1 MMQTNPADMLK
12 DRVITA
18 AVLIPLVVYAVL
30 FSPGFLFAV
39 ILGLIFLVAA
49 NEWEHIARFKQL
61 RSGLFTVLLGAGMLA
76 GLLMT
81 HRFSDIILSLSL
93 LWWLFALLAILTYP
107 RYFPAGH
114 ALYCAKMV
122 AGLLILL
129 PAYCAMLRLHQAYA
143 QGPWL
148 LLYLFIIIW
157 AADTGAFFCGKNF
170 GRHKLA
176 PLVSPGK
183 TWEGMLGGLLAGAF
197 VAIIATRMLYLPA
210 LQSVL
215 FVGLAVVAILVSV
228 IGDLT
233 ISMFKRHVGLK
244 DSGSLLPGH
253 GGLLDRIDSLMSAM
267 PIFALGLEWMRF

>member
-1 MMQTNPADMLK
+1 MMQISPADMLK

-18 AVLIPLVVYAVL
+18 VLLIPLVVYAVL
-30 FSPGFLFAV
+30 FSPSFLFAL
-39 ILGLIFLVAA
+39 ILGLIFLIAA

-61 RSGLFTVLLGAGMLA
+61 RSGLFIVILGAGMLA
-76 GLLMT
+76 GLLMS
-81 HRFSDIILSLSL
+81 HQFSDIVLSLSL
-93 LWWLFALLAILTYP
+93 LWWLCALLGIMTYP
-107 RYFPAGH
+107 RYFPPGRK
-114 ALYCAKMV
+114 LYFAKMV

-129 PAYCAMLRLHQAYA
+129 PAYCAMLRLHQAST

-148 LLYLFIIIW
+148 LLCLFVIIW
-157 AADTGAFFCGKNF
+157 AADTGAFFFGKNF

-183 TWEGMLGGLLAGAF
+183 TWEGMLGGLLAGAIA
-197 VAIIATRMLYLPA
+197 AILSTRILYLPA

-215 FVGLAVVAILVSV
+215 FVGLAVVAIIVSV

-253 GGLLDRIDSLMSAM
+253 GGLLDRIDSLVSAM
-267 PIFALGLEWMRF
+267 PIFALGLEWMRL